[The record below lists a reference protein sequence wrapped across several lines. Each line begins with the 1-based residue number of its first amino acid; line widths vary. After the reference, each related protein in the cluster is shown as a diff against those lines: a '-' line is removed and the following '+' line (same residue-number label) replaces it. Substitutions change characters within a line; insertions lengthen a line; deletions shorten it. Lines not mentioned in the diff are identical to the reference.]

1 MKKRTAFLHR
11 FDACRERLAHVLAA
25 LLCLVAWGVRG
36 DNLAYWQ
43 FESGDPGADASGYNH
58 ALTLNGITTAADVA
72 AGAPGSSSAVFN
84 GAAFAQTTAAL
95 DLSNTRTL
103 TLEFFAKST
112 QTALGMICEHGPDIA
127 GVPGAFY
134 CDFNEGG
141 ANFRLTHFS
150 TGFNYAFGS
159 APVRDGNWHHYAVTM
174 DNRGDVVVFNLYVD
188 GNHLTSVTQAQGVSA
203 PGINDLFN
211 IGARNGSLFFYNG
224 SLDEM
229 RLSDRILDP
238 AAFLRNH
245 YTNVTFG
252 ISQQPTN
259 TTMLEGNAATFTVGV
274 SVTNAPVGVV
284 EYQWLRNGLEI
295 PGATDA
301 TYITPATSYPDDNNA
316 QFSVRI
322 TAAGIF
328 LTNVATSGVA
338 QLTVIEDTTP
348 PVLLGTFAPADNY
361 VTLVFDSTLDPA
373 TAANPALYSLN
384 AGATVD
390 TAALIQDRLVVL
402 GVSGLTAPTY
412 TVNFANVSD
421 IFGNTA
427 SGSLTGTNN
436 SGLVYTEFG
445 TISVPG
451 YVYTTNTTQTVVAA
465 TGADVWGGVDGMGYL
480 YTNLTGDFD
489 LRVRVEHIGGAF
501 NPNTRGGL
509 MVRED
514 TYFGSR
520 NIAALTYVN
529 ADNWVVTARTETDG
543 VTTIPGYPGAGLIP
557 RTSPYPNAW
566 LRITRAGNTFRTYYS
581 SNSLDWSSLDGGG
594 ITPAVPFA
602 DTLLVGMA
610 SSQISVAGPPSGPP
624 ALFTYSGFRNF
635 VATEGTV
642 VITTQPT
649 NTTVLEN
656 RSTSFYVSATL
667 QGGDSSALRYQWL
680 TNGVNVAGATAPTL
694 SLATVPSS
702 LSGAQVRC
710 VVSAGPNIAPL
721 ASDTVIL
728 TVTPDTAGP
737 VAVTASASALDPYTV
752 FVVFDERLDEGTAAD
767 PSRYTLDGGHFVYDA
782 TLQPDGRTVTLAVDG
797 LVAPQF
803 QVTATGVTDLAG
815 NPVTQTVTGTIYN
828 LGWTM
833 ADIQGAFPTTSS
845 VVGSTPNGFTLQSQ
859 FGDIWGTVDSCVFV
873 YQTRTNDFDIAAQ
886 IVNITG
892 GADWSRG
899 GLMARVSTDG
909 DSPNLMVGSYSP
921 AQGSYVW
928 TGRSTP
934 GAATAYGLAA
944 QNPSFPD
951 VWVRMQRVGNTF
963 IAYHSADGYHWTQF
977 GEITDMQADSVML
990 VGIGFSTCMLT
1001 DPTLGTIQFEHLG
1014 PTVLLP
1020 QLLITQSGAN
1030 VVLSWPTSAV
1040 GFQLQQTSQ
1049 LGTEVN
1055 WSAVPNTP
1063 TQVADTWQVTLPIS
1077 GNSFYR
1083 LVR

>member
-1 MKKRTAFLHR
+1 MKKRTEFLRR
-11 FDACRERLAHVLAA
+11 FRAYRERLSQTLAA
-25 LLCLVAWGVRG
+25 LLCLVAWGVQG
-36 DNLAYWQ
+36 ANLAYWQ
-43 FESGDPGADASGYNH
+43 FESGDPGADTSGNNH
-58 ALTLNGITTAADVA
+58 ILNLTGVTTTADVA
-72 AGAPGSSSAVFN
+72 ANAPGGSSAVFN
-84 GAAFAQTTAAL
+84 GSAFAQTAATL
-95 DLSNTRTL
+95 DLSSVRTL

-112 QTALGMICEHGPDIA
+112 QTDLGMICEHGPDIL
-127 GVPGAFY
+127 GVSGAFY

-150 TGFNYAFGS
+150 TGFNYASGA
-159 APVRDGNWHHYAVTM
+159 APVRDGNWHHYAATV
-174 DNRGDVVVFNLYVD
+174 DNRGEMVVFNLYVD
-188 GNHLTSVTQAQGVSA
+188 GNHLATVTQAQGVSA

-211 IGARNGSLFFYNG
+211 IGARNGSLFFYSG
-224 SLDEM
+224 GLDEM

-245 YTNVTFG
+245 YANVTFG
-252 ISQQPTN
+252 ITQQPTN
-259 TTMLEGNAATFTVGV
+259 TTVMEGSPATFTVGV
-274 SVTNAPVGVV
+274 AVTNAPVGVI
-284 EYQWLRNGLEI
+284 EYQWLKNGVEI

-301 TYITPATSYPDDNNA
+301 SYTIPLTSYSTDNA
-316 QFSVRI
+316 AEFSVRV

-328 LTNVATSGVA
+328 VATIVTSETA
-338 QLTVIEDTTP
+338 QLTVVKDTTP
-348 PVLLGTFAPADNY
+348 PVLLGTFAPAANF
-361 VTLVFDSTLDPA
+361 VTLVFDSALDPA
-373 TAANPALYSLN
+373 TAVNPALYSLDG
-384 AGATVD
+384 GATVD
-390 TAALIQDRLVVL
+390 SASLIQNHLIVL
-402 GVSGLTAPTY
+402 GVSGLAAPAY
-412 TVNFANVSD
+412 TVSFSEVSD
-421 IFGNTA
+421 LFGNLA
-427 SGSLTGTNN
+427 SGSLSGTNQT
-436 SGLVYTEFG
+436 GLAYADIG
-445 TISVPG
+445 TVSVPG
-451 YVYTTNTTQTVVAA
+451 YVYATNTTQTIVAA
-465 TGADVWGGVDGMGYL
+465 TGSDVWGGVDGLGYL

-489 LRVRVEHIGGAF
+489 LRVRVENIGGAF

-509 MVRED
+509 MIRED

-543 VTTIPGYPGAGLIP
+543 VTTIPGYPGAGLIA

-566 LRITRAGNTFRTYYS
+566 LRMTRADNTFRTYYS
-581 SNSLDWSSLDGGG
+581 SNNLDWVALDGGG
-594 ITPAVPFA
+594 ITPATPFA

-610 SSQISVAGPPSGPP
+610 SSQISVAGPISGPQ
-624 ALFTYSGFRNF
+624 ATFTYSGFYNF
-635 VATEGTV
+635 VVTEGTI

-649 NTTVLEN
+649 NTVVLEN
-656 RSTSFYVSATL
+656 RPVSFYVAATL

-680 TNGVNVAGATAPTL
+680 TNGVSVVGAAAPTL
-694 SLATVPSS
+694 TLATPPRS
-702 LSGAQVRC
+702 LSGVQVRC
-710 VVSAGPNIAPL
+710 VVSAGPNLAPL
-721 ASDTVIL
+721 ASDPVTL

-737 VAVTASASALDPYTV
+737 IAVTASASALDPYTA
-752 FVVFDERLDEGTAAD
+752 FVVFDELLDEFTATD
-767 PSRYTLDGGHFVYDA
+767 PSRYTLDGDHYVYGA
-782 TLQPDGRTVTLAVDG
+782 ALQADRRTVILSVDG
-797 LVAPQF
+797 LVSPQF
-803 QVTATGVTDLAG
+803 NVTCTGITDLAG
-815 NPVTQTVTGTIYN
+815 NPTTQTVTGTIYN

-833 ADIQGAFPTTSS
+833 TDIQGAFPTTSS
-845 VVGSTPNGFTLQSQ
+845 VIGTTPDGFTLQSQ
-859 FGDIWGTVDSCVFV
+859 FGDIWGAVDSCVFV
-873 YQTRTNDFDIAAQ
+873 YHPMTNDFDIAGQ
-886 IVNITG
+886 IVNISG
-892 GADWSRG
+892 GATWSRG

-909 DSPNLMVGSYSP
+909 DSPNLMVGSYSQ

-934 GAATAYGLAA
+934 GGATAYGLAV

-951 VWVRMQRVGNTF
+951 VWARMQRVGNTF

-1055 WSAVPNTP
+1055 WSVVANPP